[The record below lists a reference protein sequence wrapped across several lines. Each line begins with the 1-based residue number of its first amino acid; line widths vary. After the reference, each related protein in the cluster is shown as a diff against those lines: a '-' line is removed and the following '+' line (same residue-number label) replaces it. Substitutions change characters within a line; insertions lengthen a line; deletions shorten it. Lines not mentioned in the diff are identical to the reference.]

1 MKYKLLILFLFALF
15 NGKAFAQK
23 YTLSGYIEDKAS
35 GEKMIAANIYID
47 STYTGTTSN
56 TYGFYSLTL
65 NKGTY
70 TIVFSYTGYT
80 PIKKKINLDK
90 DISLDIKIETNN
102 QLKGVE
108 ISAQAEKIEMNT
120 QMSIIKMPIKSIKN
134 LPAIMGETDV
144 LKALQ
149 LLPGV
154 QSGTE
159 ASSGLY
165 VRGGGP
171 DQNLILLDGAP
182 LYNVSHLFGFFS
194 VFNADA
200 INNVE
205 LIKGGFPAHYGG
217 RLSSVLNINMKEGN
231 MHKFHGTATIGTIAA
246 RLTLEG
252 PIIKNKMSFIISARR
267 TYADYFIQ
275 PIIRLNN
282 EYAKQGYFFYDL
294 NAKVNYKISKK
305 DRLYL
310 SMFTGKD
317 DFYNDI
323 KPYEYLY
330 DGVKYSR
337 ESTNGFQWGN
347 KLGVLRW
354 NHMFNKKLFA
364 NTSLTY
370 SEYKYISGSTEHN
383 SQVSGDSVIE
393 TNNAYKYLS
402 GINDFAGKIDFDFL
416 PSPKHY
422 VKFGFSDI
430 FHEFHPGAA
439 NFVAFQTG
447 TLDID
452 SFAGNKDV
460 LANEMALYVEDDW
473 QISSKFKANFG
484 LHYSSFLVENR
495 YYNSLQPR
503 VALRYLLPGKWALK
517 LSYADMQQYVHLL
530 TNSTMGLPTDLWVPS
545 TALIVPEKSHQV
557 ALGIAKTLR
566 GMYNFS
572 VEGYYKTMSNVI
584 EYKEGAGF
592 LGTTSL
598 WEDKVETGKGWSYG
612 AELLLMKNF
621 GKVTGWLGYTWSKTE
636 RQFDN
641 INNGEVFPYKYD
653 RRHDFSIVVNVKL
666 DSIWSLSGT
675 WVYGTGNAVTLATVR
690 YLADQTNE
698 INYYGPYEIQSFNKK
713 NEFRMAAYHR
723 VDIGVKRE
731 KQKKWGK
738 LIWTFGVYNAYN
750 RKNPFY
756 YYFGYDS
763 FGNRALKRVSIFPFL
778 PSISLTFEF

>member
-1 MKYKLLILFLFALF
+1 MKKIFLFLFFLSFLSSHLF
-15 NGKAFAQK
+15 SQK
-23 YTLSGYIEDKAS
+23 FTLSGYIEDKGS
-35 GEKMIAANIYID
+35 GEKMISANVYID
-47 STYTGTTSN
+47 STYTGTTTN
-56 TYGFYSLTL
+56 AYGFYSMTL
-65 NKGTY
+65 SSGIY

-80 PIKKKINLDK
+80 PVKKKIVLDK
-90 DISLDIKIETNN
+90 DISMNISMETNN
-102 QLKGVE
+102 QLEGVE
-108 ISAQAEKIEMNT
+108 ISAQVENIELNT
-120 QMSIIKMPIKSIKN
+120 QMSIVKVPIKSIKN

-205 LIKGGFPAHYGG
+205 LIKGGFPARYGG

-231 MHKFHGTATIGTIAA
+231 MHSFHGTATIGSIAS

-252 PIIKNKMSFIISARR
+252 PIIKNKMSFIISGRR

-275 PIIRLNN
+275 PLIRLAN
-282 EYAKQGYFFYDL
+282 EYSKQGYYFYDL
-294 NAKVNYKISKK
+294 NIKVNYKISNN
-305 DRLYL
+305 DRLYISTYL
-310 SMFTGKD
+310 GKD

-323 KPYEYLY
+323 TPYEYLY
-330 DGVKYSR
+330 DGVKYTR
-337 ESTNGFQWGN
+337 EATSGFNWGN

-364 NTSLTY
+364 NTSVTY
-370 SEYKYISGSTEHN
+370 SQYDYISGSTEKN
-383 SQVSGDSVIE
+383 SEVNGDSIIE

-402 GINDFAGKIDFDFL
+402 GINDFAMKIDFDYL
-416 PSPKHY
+416 PAPNHY
-422 VKFGFSDI
+422 VKFGISEI
-430 FHEFHPGAA
+430 YHQFHPGAA

-447 TLDID
+447 VLDID
-452 SFAGNKDV
+452 SFAGNQDV
-460 LANEMALYVEDDW
+460 FAAEVSAYIEDDW
-473 QISSKFKANFG
+473 QINSKFKVNAG
-484 LHYSSFLVENR
+484 LHYSSFFVEKK
-495 YYNSLQPR
+495 YYQSLQPR
-503 VALRYLLPGKWALK
+503 LAVRYLLPGKWALK
-517 LSYADMQQYVHLL
+517 ASYAEMQQYVHLL

-545 TALIVPEKSHQV
+545 TAFVFPEKSRQV

-566 GMYNFS
+566 GMYEFS
-572 VEGYYKTMSNVI
+572 VEGYYKSMSNII
-584 EYKEGAGF
+584 EYKEGASF
-592 LGTTSL
+592 LGTSSA
-598 WEDKVETGKGWSYG
+598 WEDKIETGKGKSYG
-612 AELLLMKNF
+612 AELFLQKNF
-621 GKVTGWLGYTWSKTE
+621 GLLTGWIGYTWSKTD

-641 INNGEVFPYKYD
+641 INNGAIFPYKYD
-653 RRHDFSIVVNVKL
+653 RRHDFSLVLNIKL
-666 DSIWSLSGT
+666 DSIWSISGT

-690 YLADQTNE
+690 YLSMDDF
-698 INYYGPYEIQSFNKK
+698 INYYENDVQSFNKK

-723 VDIGVKRE
+723 MDIGFKRE
-731 KQKKWGK
+731 KQKRWGR
-738 LIWTFGVYNAYN
+738 LIWNFGVYNVYN

-778 PSISLTFEF
+778 PSANLTFEF